1 MRLLTTHIIVIYGQ
15 SQNDLSEI
23 VTDQID
29 ERKRDHFIASLICCI
44 NTVNMTNISL
54 NILNCHTILNIIYE
68 IFIIYE
74 IVTSESIVISEKM
87 KNPGFY
93 RLITEGGK
101 IETIGMVGKVGLQAI
116 TIDSRCPQTTL
127 PAVVSFTCLTTNI
140 IICRQ
145 LTHISKKCILAGYHW
160 YFTVERRTML
170 AGQTIQC
177 ALD

>member
-1 MRLLTTHIIVIYGQ
+1 MRRRWFSCVQKQPEETFSPWCLATIMRLLTTHIIVIYGQ

-68 IFIIYE
+68 I
-74 IVTSESIVISEKM
+74 VTSESIIISEKM
-87 KNPGFY
+87 KNSGFY

-101 IETIGMVGKVGLQAI
+101 IETTGMVGKVGLQAI

-145 LTHISKKCILAGYHW
+145 LTHISKKCILAGYH
-160 YFTVERRTML
+160 
-170 AGQTIQC
+170 
-177 ALD
+177 